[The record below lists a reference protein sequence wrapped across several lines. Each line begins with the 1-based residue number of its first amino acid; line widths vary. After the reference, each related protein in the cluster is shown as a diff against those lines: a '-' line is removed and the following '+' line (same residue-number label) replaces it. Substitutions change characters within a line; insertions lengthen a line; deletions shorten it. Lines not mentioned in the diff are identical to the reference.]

1 MITHGAP
8 AAPDA
13 CPNLLKISESA
24 FCVGLRLGCR
34 CRRFDFHEKAAGQ
47 YPAASRAQNCLF
59 SKMPVRPGYTRL
71 AFASGARRI
80 KTAVPSKEQRSCGDE
95 STHSISRICSRG
107 LLGKCDSDQARAQ
120 QYKTCNGHSEETV
133 SGEFFTHG
141 TPPIARECWSPFRLS
156 RARTERLPPCTVKRI
171 PCQTPNF
178 DRG

>member
-34 CRRFDFHEKAAGQ
+34 CRRFDFHEKVAGQ

-59 SKMPVRPGYTRL
+59 SKMPVRPGYARL

-80 KTAVPSKEQRSCGDE
+80 KTALPSKEQRSCGGE
-95 STHSISRICSRG
+95 STHSISRICSLG

-133 SGEFFTHG
+133 RGEFFTHG
-141 TPPIARECWSPFRLS
+141 TPPIARECWLPS
-156 RARTERLPPCTVKRI
+156 RPRPARR
-171 PCQTPNF
+171 
-178 DRG
+178 